1 MRDARQKVWFRVK
14 RQGYGVGLPVAWQ
27 GWLLLA
33 LFIAAVALS
42 AAVWSELVSLVVLI
56 ILTPIFIILTR
67 RHSDAEW
74 RWRDGR

>member
-1 MRDARQKVWFRVK
+1 MREVRRQVWFRVK
-14 RQGYGVGLPVAWQ
+14 RRGYGVGLPVAWQ

-33 LFIAAVALS
+33 LFIAAIAIS
-42 AAVWSELVSLVVLI
+42 AAVWSELESLAVLI
-56 ILTPIFIILTR
+56 ILTPIVIILAR